1 MLFYMKRNL
10 ESFKKIYYM
19 TSINFNPKEVTE
31 KILSDLADRS
41 RDVIE
46 KRYGLS
52 GDRKMTL
59 EAIGQK
65 YGITRERVRQIENI
79 AKKAVK
85 DSDLFSKHAR
95 QALEQLEDALETLG
109 GVAEHSY
116 FLDKISK
123 RDEHKNHIYLLLD
136 LGDPFFYQK
145 EDDHFNRTWFLH
157 ELAHEEVKKGLGSV
171 YKDLDTNAI
180 VTEQDIIKM
189 FLDKIE
195 SKNVK
200 GHLSDENMRRWL
212 KLTKKIGSNPL
223 GGYGSADSTNISTK
237 GVRDYAYLTLR
248 EIGEPL
254 HFTDVAKEVSERFG
268 KKINRA
274 TAHNELIKD
283 PRFVLVGRGLYGL
296 SEWGFEPGTVS
307 EVIARL
313 LKKKALTEEDVMT
326 EVLKRKHVK
335 EATVLIN
342 LKNKSKFTKRKDG
355 KYINK

>member
-1 MLFYMKRNL
+1 MA
-10 ESFKKIYYM
+10 
-19 TSINFNPKEVTE
+19 SINFNPREVTD

-41 RDVIE
+41 RDVID

-52 GDRKMTL
+52 DGRKMTL
-59 EAIGQK
+59 ESIGQI

-85 DSDLFSKHAR
+85 ESEIFSKHAA
-95 QALEQLEDALETLG
+95 QALEQLEDALEKLG

-123 RDEHKNHIYLLLD
+123 KEDDQNHVYLLLD

-145 EDDHFNRTWFLH
+145 EDDHFNRTWYLH

-180 VTEQDIIKM
+180 VTEQDIISM

-195 SKNVK
+195 EKNVK
-200 GHLSDENMRRWL
+200 GHLSDDNMRRWL

-248 EIGEPL
+248 EIGKPL

-283 PRFVLVGRGLYGL
+283 ERFVLVGRGLYGL
-296 SEWGFEPGTVS
+296 KEWGYVEGTVS

-313 LKKKALTEEDVMT
+313 LKKKALTEDEVLE
-326 EVLKRKHVK
+326 EVLKMKHVK

-342 LKNKSKFTKRKDG
+342 LKNKAKFTKRKDG